1 MRSERQDAPLATL
14 TMRIEGKLR
23 ARDIIPRGCS
33 GPPADSGKGL

>member
-1 MRSERQDAPLATL
+1 MPSERQDAPLA

-23 ARDIIPRGCS
+23 AREIIPRGCS